1 VIEVLASPSYTKMR
15 DEKSQI
21 SRYLVNGNQ
30 NVRKD
35 TDLNV
40 CSNLFHL
47 LYFARSYFKPP
58 LDYFWGPVNLL
69 RNSPISDPKIHNV
82 SLHLF

>member
-15 DEKSQI
+15 EEKSRI

-30 NVRKD
+30 NVRKV

-40 CSNLFHL
+40 CSNLFYL
-47 LYFARSYFKPP
+47 LSFARSYFKPP
-58 LDYFWGPVNLL
+58 LSFFLGPVNLL
-69 RNSPISDPKIHNV
+69 RNSLISDPKIHNV
-82 SLHLF
+82 SSHLF